1 MLDLLYRPTKIQNE
15 KINNFDLIRLFAALQ
30 VVLIHGAE
38 HFHVSLG
45 PLAILRLFPGV
56 PIFFFI
62 SGFLITQS
70 WENIKV
76 DKVKTFTLNRI
87 FRLYPGL
94 TICLLV
100 SLALVFSTGYIQ
112 KQSISFPQLGLWGLA
127 QLTFVQFYNPDFFR
141 SYGVGVV
148 NGSLWTICVE
158 LQFYLVTPLIVW
170 LIRKHRWTAV
180 AIFLFSVVLHSI
192 NENFN
197 PKDTLGWKLFA
208 VTFAP
213 WVFMFMAGAYVAL
226 HKGIRDFVCGFNTI
240 FLLLLALLIGWLC
253 VHFHLGGGNG
263 TPLPAF
269 LLLAALILKLA
280 FTKPTLANS
289 LLNRNDISYG
299 IYIYHMPIIN
309 WILYEGYAQHLTA
322 LAITLGAVITASFL
336 SWKLIE
342 SPVLRRKKVTLQAD
356 SSKVSSSAAH

>member
-1 MLDLLYRPTKIQNE
+1 MLNLIYRPTAIQNE

-56 PIFFFI
+56 PIFFFL

-70 WENIKV
+70 WENIKA
-76 DKVKTFTLNRI
+76 DKLKTFTLNRV

-94 TICLLV
+94 TVCLIV

-112 KQSISFPQLGLWGLA
+112 RQSITFPQLGLWGLA
-127 QLTFVQFYNPDFFR
+127 QLTFVQFYNPEFFR

-158 LQFYLVTPLIVW
+158 LQFYLVTPIVVW
-170 LIRKHRWTAV
+170 LLRKHIWVGAV
-180 AIFLFSVVLHSI
+180 IFVGSVFLHAM

-197 PKDTLGWKLFA
+197 PRDTLGWKLFA

-226 HKGIRDFVCGFNTI
+226 NKGIRDFVCGFNV
-240 FLLLLALLIGWLC
+240 LLLLVLALLAGWLC
-253 VHFHLGGGNG
+253 VHFRLGGGNG

-269 LLLAALILKLA
+269 LLLAALVLKLA
-280 FTKPTLANS
+280 FTKPTLANR

-309 WILYEGYAQHLTA
+309 WILYEKYAQNLTA
-322 LAITLGAVITASFL
+322 LIITLVLVIVAAFI
-336 SWKLIE
+336 SWKIVE
-342 SPVLRRKKVTLQAD
+342 SPVLRRKKVTLQ
-356 SSKVSSSAAH
+356 SHSVKTV